1 MKNFNFELKDGTT
14 KTMEFDELVRWSC
27 LFRRNF
33 YELVRWSCLIEAL
46 EVVGSQEAI
55 NIDSDKWIKPLA
67 FQKYIDERY
76 HSMKHDL
83 TVEASLGN
91 L

>member
-1 MKNFNFELKDGTT
+1 MKKYKFKLKDGTT

-27 LFRRNF
+27 L
-33 YELVRWSCLIEAL
+33 IEAL
-46 EVVGSQEAI
+46 EVVGSKEDADV
-55 NIDSDKWIKPLA
+55 DSDRWIKPLA
-67 FQKYIDERY
+67 FQKYIDERF

-83 TVEASLGN
+83 KVEATLGN

>member
-1 MKNFNFELKDGTT
+1 MEKYNFKLKDGTT

-27 LFRRNF
+27 L
-33 YELVRWSCLIEAL
+33 IEAL
-46 EVVGSQEAI
+46 EVVGNKEDVDIES
-55 NIDSDKWIKPLA
+55 DSWIKPLA
-67 FQKYIDERY
+67 FQKYIDERF

-83 TVEASLGN
+83 KVEATLGN

>member
-1 MKNFNFELKDGTT
+1 MRKFTFNLKDGSI
-14 KTMEFDELVRWSC
+14 KTMGFDEFVRWA
-27 LFRRNF
+27 
-33 YELVRWSCLIEAL
+33 CLIEAL
-46 EVVGSQEAI
+46 EVVGGQEDV

-76 HSMKHDL
+76 HSMRHDL
-83 TVEASLGN
+83 KVEASLGN